1 MAFEYIKVPGL
12 NFSLPA
18 TTSSDGRYYLT
29 PEGKRY
35 PSASSITKIL
45 SREAIEAW
53 RKRVGAVEADR
64 KTKRGG
70 DRGTAVHLLA
80 EQYLQGT
87 LSQETRL
94 AAMPTILELFLQLK
108 QRYDTF
114 ITGIHCIEQALYS
127 DRLRIAGRTDGIV
140 IWDGVLAVLDH
151 KTSGYAKPEAWI
163 TNYFVQATAYAEMYE
178 ERTGIPVQKLVIAMA
193 VEDSLHPTIYVKD
206 KAEYLPILHNCIA
219 QFYREQESQ

>member
-1 MAFEYIKVPGL
+1 MAFNYIKVPGL
-12 NFSLPA
+12 DFHLPA
-18 TTSSDGRYYLT
+18 VTTSDGRYYTT

-45 SREAIEAW
+45 SRDAIEAW
-53 RKRVGAVEADR
+53 RKRVGTVEADK

-80 EQYLQGT
+80 EQYLMGT
-87 LSQETRL
+87 LSSETRM

-108 QRYDTF
+108 VRYDTH

-127 DRLRIAGRTDGIV
+127 DRLRIAGRTDGII
-140 IWDGVLAVLDH
+140 IWDGALAVLDH

-163 TNYFVQATAYAEMYE
+163 TGYFVQAAAYAEMYE

-206 KAEYLPILHNCIA
+206 KAMYLPILHNCIA
-219 QFYREQESQ
+219 QFYREQEPQ

>member
-12 NFSLPA
+12 DFHLPA
-18 TTSSDGRYYLT
+18 TTTSDGRWYQT
-29 PEGKRY
+29 PEGKHY
-35 PSASSITKIL
+35 PSASSITKML
-45 SREAIEAW
+45 SRDAIEAW

-70 DRGTAVHLLA
+70 DRGTYVHTLC
-80 EQYLQGT
+80 EQYLLGT
-87 LSQETRL
+87 LTLETRMV
-94 AAMPTILELFLQLK
+94 AMPTMLELFLQLK
-108 QRYDTF
+108 KKYDAH

-140 IWDGVLAVLDH
+140 SWDGTLAVLDH

-163 TNYFVQATAYAEMYE
+163 LGYFVQAAMYAEMYE
-178 ERTGIPVQKLVIAMA
+178 ERTGIPVNKLVIAMA